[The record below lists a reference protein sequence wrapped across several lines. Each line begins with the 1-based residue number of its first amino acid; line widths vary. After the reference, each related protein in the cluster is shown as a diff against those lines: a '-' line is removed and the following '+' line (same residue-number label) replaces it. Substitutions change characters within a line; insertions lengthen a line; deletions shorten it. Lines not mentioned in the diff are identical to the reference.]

1 MKMYPV
7 AVATPSTGRTGILM
21 FVFFAGIAALSV
33 AAIVGSLVVVKRD
46 GYRKVPTRTYALL
59 P

>member
-1 MKMYPV
+1 M
-7 AVATPSTGRTGILM
+7 I
-21 FVFFAGIAALSV
+21 VFFAGIAALSA
-33 AAIVGSLVVVKRD
+33 AAIAGSLIVVKRD